1 MKSREVLGYGSQPRK
16 DSEGMRE
23 RGKNEGSRGEKR
35 GEEGIGRE
43 RWRGKGERRERR
55 DRVGEEGRGGEK
67 DWQVNKQV

>member
-1 MKSREVLGYGSQPRK
+1 
-16 DSEGMRE
+16 MRE